1 MSWERGEI
9 ICRHGDDINGETLIN
24 PSETIAVQQNNGTI
38 LFNIRS
44 ESLIDRRLIA
54 HSQDGAT
61 NWNIQGL
68 DDALLEPVC
77 MASILKSNYNNEQN
91 LKEILFVNPDNLE
104 NDLIPTGRNL
114 RHDRKRLTVKV
125 SNDDC
130 ISWPLQKII
139 EAGPSGY
146 SDIAQ
151 LSTGEFLCVYECGI
165 VERICD
171 DKYIRVTKF
180 NRDWISS

>member
-1 MSWERGEI
+1 MIMVSWERGEI

-24 PSETIAVQQNNGTI
+24 PSETIAVQQNNGKI

-54 HSQDGAT
+54 HSPDGAT
-61 NWNIQGL
+61 NWNIQGF

-77 MASILKSNYNNEQN
+77 MASILKSNYNNEKN

-125 SNDDC
+125 STMIVSPGLC
-130 ISWPLQKII
+130 RKLSKQAHLVTVILLS
-139 EAGPSGY
+139 Y
-146 SDIAQ
+146 Q
-151 LSTGEFLCVYECGI
+151 LVNFCVYMS
-165 VERICD
+165 V
-171 DKYIRVTKF
+171 V
-180 NRDWISS
+180 S